1 MEKNKSVKLIS
12 VRLMELK
19 YGMMGSSIAK
29 ALEIREVYGFN
40 EVKSGLE
47 VYHPFQGKYTTC
59 CLELAVSV

>member
-1 MEKNKSVKLIS
+1 
-12 VRLMELK
+12 MELK

-47 VYHPFQGKYTTC
+47 YITRSKASTQP
-59 CLELAVSV
+59 AVWNWQ